1 MRRKEMCRMDSVII
15 SGGGTG
21 GHIFPAVA
29 IADEIKRRYPN
40 CNIHFV
46 GALGRMEMEKVPAAG
61 YAITGLPISGFQRKQ
76 LWKNWN
82 LPFKIIRSLIISNQL
97 LKKHKP
103 QLVVG
108 VGGYA
113 SAAITKRA
121 QAKGIKTLLQ
131 EQNGYAG
138 MTNKILGKNADA
150 ICVAYENMSRFF
162 PVDKIHITGN
172 PIRESI
178 LKMGVAKPEWYTKYG
193 LSNDKPVLLVVGGS
207 LGARSIN
214 KAVESAL
221 DILIE
226 NGVQVIWQTG
236 KNYQHTYQK
245 KAGDG
250 VSIQNFIKE
259 MHEVYSL
266 ADLIV
271 SRAGALSISELCY
284 VGKPTIFVPSPNVA
298 EDHQTKNA
306 LAMVDKKAAVLVSD
320 SEVNNVLLE
329 KVIGL
334 INDNVRTTELAMHI
348 KSLAK
353 PNAVN
358 DIVDIAENLNQ

>member
-1 MRRKEMCRMDSVII
+1 MKRKEMWRMDSVII

-29 IADEIKRRYPN
+29 IADEIKRRYPE

-61 YAITGLPISGFQRKQ
+61 YPITGLPISGFQRKQ
-76 LWKNWN
+76 LWKNWS

-103 QLVVG
+103 DLVIG

-162 PVDKIHITGN
+162 PAEKIHITGN

-178 LKMGVAKPEWYTKYG
+178 LQVGAAQPDWYTKYG
-193 LSNDKPVLLVVGGS
+193 MRKDKQVLLVVGGS

-214 KAVESAL
+214 KAVETAL
-221 DILIE
+221 DGLIE
-226 NGVQVIWQTG
+226 NGIQVIWQTG
-236 KNYQHTYQK
+236 KNYQPTYQK
-245 KAGDG
+245 KDGDG
-250 VSIQNFIKE
+250 VSIQTFIKE

-271 SRAGALSISELCY
+271 SRAGALSISELCF
-284 VGKPTIFVPSPNVA
+284 VGKPTVFVPSPNVA

-306 LAMVDKKAAVLVSD
+306 LAMVDKQAAVLVSD
-320 SEVNNVLLE
+320 AEVVNVMLK
-329 KVIGL
+329 KVVAL
-334 INDNVRTTELAMHI
+334 INDQDRKTALAKNI

-358 DIVDIAENLNQ
+358 DIVDIAVKLNQ